1 MTDWCGF
8 YKLSDDVEF
17 IVNDGKDPNYKFE
30 YDFEYLINR
39 LSSHTF

>member
-17 IVNDGKDPNYKFE
+17 IVNDVKEPNYKFE
-30 YDFEYLINR
+30 YDIVDGY
-39 LSSHTF
+39 SMKV